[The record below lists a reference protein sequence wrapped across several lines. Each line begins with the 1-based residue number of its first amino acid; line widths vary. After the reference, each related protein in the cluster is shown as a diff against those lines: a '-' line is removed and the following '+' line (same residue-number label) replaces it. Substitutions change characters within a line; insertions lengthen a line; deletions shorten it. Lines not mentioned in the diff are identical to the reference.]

1 LASFVAWYDA
11 MPQTSDLDARVRNV
25 LTWLE
30 KRGKTAAD
38 DQFLSRLPLIERAST
53 DQRNFVKKG
62 VSWALRAVGRRNSAL
77 NTAGVA
83 TAIRL
88 ISSDSPSARWTDGM
102 RSVSSRAPRCS
113 DRS

>member
-1 LASFVAWYDA
+1 

-88 ISSDSPSARWTDGM
+88 ISSDKIG
-102 RSVSSRAPRCS
+102 RAHV
-113 DRS
+113 